1 MKKTTAWLT
10 QRLFSYT
17 RAMDDMLH
25 HIVVSH
31 LLGESSPSTTS
42 LLAFVK
48 LQAIHRPTWL
58 RFRHDRVFWERI
70 ALLLP
75 RWSLPEHMGLRRR
88 VITGIKLMYGKCIAC
103 GGPAPRVFMAFQS
116 RLCRVCCHRLLVS
129 DMELA
134 WGHGVDEDSPVLTP
148 MPFIV
153 RYHDDRIRVRFYM
166 RQHLVGMLNPEECV
180 KLTAE
185 QCARFRRAWPAME
198 PRHVKALIDRMT

>member
-1 MKKTTAWLT
+1 
-10 QRLFSYT
+10 
-17 RAMDDMLH
+17 MDDALQL
-25 HIVVSH
+25 IVVNH
-31 LLGESSPSTTS
+31 LLGDASPSALS

-58 RFRHDRVFWERI
+58 RFRHDRAFWERI

-116 RLCRVCCHRLLVS
+116 RLCRLCCHRLLVS

-134 WGHGVDEDSPVLTP
+134 WGHGVDEESPVLK

-153 RYHDDRIRVRFYM
+153 RYHDDNVRVRFYM
-166 RQHLVGMLNPEECV
+166 RQHLAGRLQPEESV
-180 KLTAE
+180 RLTTD
-185 QCARFRRAWPAME
+185 QCTRFQRAWPAMG
-198 PRHVKALIDRMT
+198 PGHVRRLIDKMT